1 MKRWLREPLLHF
13 VVIGALLFAVYAWL
27 DRGQGD
33 TPRVVHISAAEI
45 NWLKETWT
53 KQWHRPPDAQDL
65 RGLVTAY
72 LKEELLAREA
82 KELGLDQNDTV
93 VRRRLAQKM
102 EFMVQD
108 TAALDDPTDSV
119 LHTFYNS
126 HRSRYERPQQI
137 SFSQIY
143 FKSAAGA
150 QRGMIALKKHR
161 NQELGDPSLLAPDY
175 NGVDQQS
182 LTSLFGDAFSRAVF
196 SLEPGQWQGPVASG
210 YGFHLVKVNA
220 RNPAQQLSFESVR
233 TQVRNDW
240 QRDQQDKAERQFYAR
255 LLKKYDVVVDEG
267 IQPVIGPLAAVA
279 P

>member
-1 MKRWLREPLLHF
+1 
-13 VVIGALLFAVYAWL
+13 
-27 DRGQGD
+27 
-33 TPRVVHISAAEI
+33 
-45 NWLKETWT
+45 
-53 KQWHRPPDAQDL
+53 
-65 RGLVTAY
+65 
-72 LKEELLAREA
+72 
-82 KELGLDQNDTV
+82 
-93 VRRRLAQKM
+93 M

-126 HRSRYERPQQI
+126 HRSRYERLQQI

-182 LTSLFGDAFSRAVF
+182 LTSLFGDVFSRAVF

-255 LLKKYDVVVDEG
+255 LLKKYDLVVDEG